1 MSKENLHPG
10 ENAPASGIYK
20 IIGPRGGDT
29 GKERVA
35 EEGEPLPPTPEE
47 HQTYKLVRKAR
58 H

>member
-1 MSKENLHPG
+1 MGKELRLGKP
-10 ENAPASGIYK
+10 APASGIYK

-35 EEGEPLPPTPEE
+35 EKEEPLSPTPKPGEKYE
-47 HQTYKLVRKAR
+47 LVRKAK